1 MEPVDRLRPIGLA
14 VIAAV
19 RFAESRQSARRGR
32 NQLRIATGVGMLA
45 GAGFCLTK
53 LIDPPVTTFDF
64 WSWFYV
70 GSILITAR
78 TAVWLFLTI
87 EGGDE

>member
-1 MEPVDRLRPIGLA
+1 M
-14 VIAAV
+14 IAAAL
-19 RFAESRQSARRGR
+19 FAESRTSTRRGR

-53 LIDPPVTTFDF
+53 LIDPPVTTFDL